1 MAINPAAFGDPDAIR
16 KHFSEYLEAL
26 RESPKADGQDR
37 IYTHGEKEVAAEKDR
52 KENGIP
58 VNDNT
63 MVELADLCSYL
74 KLDFGVYFEG
84 YELPKDSRF
93 FNGNINS
100 GNPFEMKYIII
111 IQGGKENG
119 LCKRVIKTA
128 RRLER

>member
-1 MAINPAAFGDPDAIR
+1 MQSASI
-16 KHFSEYLEAL
+16 FSEYLEAL

-74 KLDFGVYFEG
+74 KLDFGSYFEG
-84 YELPKDSRF
+84 YELPKDSKF
-93 FNGNINS
+93 FNGN
-100 GNPFEMKYIII
+100 Y
-111 IQGGKENG
+111 
-119 LCKRVIKTA
+119 
-128 RRLER
+128 